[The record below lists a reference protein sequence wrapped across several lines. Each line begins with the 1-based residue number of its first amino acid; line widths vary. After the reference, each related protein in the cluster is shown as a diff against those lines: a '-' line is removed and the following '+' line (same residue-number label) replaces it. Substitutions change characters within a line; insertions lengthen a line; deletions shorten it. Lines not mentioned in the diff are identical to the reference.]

1 MAETPVGPGTLLAGR
16 FSLDDLLD
24 ESGGARFWRAT
35 DRTLARSVAVH
46 VLPDTDPRAT
56 SLLTAARTSALV
68 GDGHL
73 LRVLDA
79 AAEDGVVYVVNEW
92 GSGVSLDRLLSDGP
106 LSPRRAAWV
115 VKEVAEAIATA
126 HRNGV
131 AHGRLLPENVMIT
144 EAGSVKLVGFVVDA
158 VLQDRAG
165 RGQLR
170 VTGGDPMSAHESD
183 VVNLAAL
190 LYAGL
195 VGRWPGTEGSTI
207 PEAPAEHGRPMR
219 PRQVR
224 AGVPRPLDAICER
237 VLNADRTPHVLPIE
251 TAHEIYAAL
260 SDYIGDPGAAAP
272 LGVQVDD
279 EATGLLDLADL
290 PDAGHGSGRGSGHGF
305 GPDDAYTG
313 DGDTS
318 DLAATDAFPAPAAAA
333 SSASS
338 DRTSR
343 EEAAGAD
350 PEATQAGVPMFF
362 DEGSGVGWLPDSEA
376 RGPREQGSDP
386 GRPAVAPTTPTT
398 PTGPT
403 GPTGP
408 TTPTGPVVP
417 RLRPRPSSPSGRCS
431 PTAPPRGSAAGA
443 GARAARRSSRFLGSD
458 TGSFTDSFTGGQ
470 RSTGAGNGPLPTAWG
485 PDPDPGPDEPDA
497 PHDEPLP
504 GRSWLRLAVAIAV
517 VLAVVV
523 ATVFA
528 FNLGRGSGTDSTPAR
543 GSSTSPSASA
553 TASTRLAI
561 SEVSDFDPEG
571 DPPEENPDLTRLAVD
586 GKPGTAWETLTYRGN
601 PKLGGLKSGVGLRL
615 DLGKATRV
623 GQVRLTLLGSPT
635 SVQILAAPGGGHRPH
650 QHRRP
655 AHGRLGRRRRHRGHP
670 HPEEA
675 RHHPVAGRL
684 AHLAPG
690 RPGRLPGPGRGDHR
704 PVMSQPDR
712 SGGADRDPPHRPADD
727 PEGAA
732 GADDWSLLRAHVAG
746 DAAAFGTL
754 FARHRDRLWAVAL
767 RTTGDPEEAADA
779 LQDALIA
786 AFRRADSLPRR
797 RRGHHLAAPD
807 RGERL
812 PRPAARRR
820 GAPRRPAARR
830 PRDHA
835 GRDRRRRPPTRRRP
849 GRRGAGPRAARAVLA
864 ALATLPAD
872 QRAALVL
879 VDMEGYSVAGGRRD
893 PRLRPGH
900 REVPLLPRP
909 GPAAAPARRAPAG
922 APRREPAGCP
932 RTSQHRELTAADH
945 APRRGGDQP

>member
-115 VKEVAEAIATA
+115 VKEVAEAITTA
-126 HRNGV
+126 HRSGV
-131 AHGRLLPENVMIT
+131 AHGRLLPENVMIS
-144 EAGSVKLVGFVVDA
+144 EAGSVKLVGFVIDA
-158 VLQDRAG
+158 VLRTNAG

-170 VTGGDPMSAHESD
+170 VTGGEPMSAHESD
-183 VVNLAAL
+183 VVNLAGL
-190 LYAGL
+190 LYACL
-195 VGRWPGTEGSTI
+195 VGRWPGSEGSTI
-207 PEAPAEHGRPMR
+207 PDAPTEHGRPMR

-237 VLNADRTPHVLPIE
+237 VLNADAHPHMLPIE

-333 SSASS
+333 SDVLGPDQPRAS
-338 DRTSR
+338 RR
-343 EEAAGAD
+343 GRPGGHPGRGAD
-350 PEATQAGVPMFF
+350 VLRRGQRRRLAARQ
-362 DEGSGVGWLPDSEA
+362 
-376 RGPREQGSDP
+376 RGPRAARAGLGPRGVPRWHRPHRPHRLGRQGRQ
-386 GRPAVAPTTPTT
+386 GRPHRPGPSYPACAPARAARAAVVRRRPRRVGCRCRGGRRRRGRPLL
-398 PTGPT
+398 P
-403 GPTGP
+403 
-408 TTPTGPVVP
+408 VP
-417 RLRPRPSSPSGRCS
+417 RLRHRLRHRLLHRRPAQHRRRQRPAADGLGARPGPGPRRARRPPRRAAARPLLAAARGRDRGGARRRGGHRLRVQPRPR
-431 PTAPPRGSAAGA
+431 
-443 GARAARRSSRFLGSD
+443 
-458 TGSFTDSFTGGQ
+458 
-470 RSTGAGNGPLPTAWG
+470 
-485 PDPDPGPDEPDA
+485 
-497 PHDEPLP
+497 
-504 GRSWLRLAVAIAV
+504 LRH
-517 VLAVVV
+517 
-523 ATVFA
+523 
-528 FNLGRGSGTDSTPAR
+528 RDSTPAR

-635 SVQILAAPGGGHRPH
+635 SVQILAAPG
-650 QHRRP
+650 
-655 AHGRLGRRRRHRGHP
+655 ADT
-670 HPEEA
+670 
-675 RHHPVAGRL
+675 
-684 AHLAPG
+684 APTSTDG
-690 RPGRLPGPGRGDHR
+690 
-704 PVMSQPDR
+704 
-712 SGGADRDPPHRPADD
+712 
-727 PEGAA
+727 
-732 GADDWSLLRAHVAG
+732 
-746 DAAAFGTL
+746 
-754 FARHRDRLWAVAL
+754 L
-767 RTTGDPEEAADA
+767 RTVASDDGAGTEAT
-779 LQDALIA
+779 LTLKKPVTT
-786 AFRRADSLPRR
+786 RWLVVWLTSLPAVP
-797 RRGHHLAAPD
+797 G
-807 RGERL
+807 GYQ
-812 PRPAARRR
+812 
-820 GAPRRPAARR
+820 
-830 PRDHA
+830 
-835 GRDRRRRPPTRRRP
+835 GR
-849 GRRGAGPRAARAVLA
+849 
-864 ALATLPAD
+864 
-872 QRAALVL
+872 
-879 VDMEGYSVAGGRRD
+879 VAEITVR
-893 PRLRPGH
+893 
-900 REVPLLPRP
+900 
-909 GPAAAPARRAPAG
+909 
-922 APRREPAGCP
+922 
-932 RTSQHRELTAADH
+932 S
-945 APRRGGDQP
+945 